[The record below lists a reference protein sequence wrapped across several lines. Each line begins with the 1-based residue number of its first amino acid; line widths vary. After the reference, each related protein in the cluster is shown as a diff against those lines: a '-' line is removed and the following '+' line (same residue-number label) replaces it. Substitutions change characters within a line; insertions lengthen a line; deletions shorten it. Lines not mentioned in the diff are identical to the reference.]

1 MKKYLLWLLLCIS
14 SSVAYADE
22 EDWYTYWAIG
32 AVNHDYPGGL
42 NSMPGSME
50 TAPGVDRTEMAF
62 DMFGF
67 YWPQS
72 ENSLLGF
79 VISGSVDRFESRSS
93 ELQITQNLLGISSM
107 RFFGSEIGDG
117 FFVRVDA
124 GLAQVTLEDN
134 FLTVTSER
142 GFGYLLGVGYAFPV
156 SNESRI
162 LVGVSFSD
170 KQVNF
175 PNGRVGNSSWKSTT
189 LTVGGLW

>member
-14 SSVAYADE
+14 SSIAYADE

-32 AVNHDYPGGL
+32 TVNHDYPGGL
-42 NSMPGSME
+42 NPELDSLE
-50 TAPGVDRTEMAF
+50 ALPGVDRTETAF

-79 VISGSVDRFESRSS
+79 VISGSVDRFESRFS
-93 ELQITQNLLGISSM
+93 ELQITQNLLGISGM

-124 GLAQVTLEDN
+124 GLAQVTLEDS

-175 PNGRVGNSSWKSTT
+175 PNGRVGNSNWKSTT
-189 LTVGGLW
+189 FTVGGLW

>member
-14 SSVAYADE
+14 SSIAYADE

-32 AVNHDYPGGL
+32 TVNHDYPGGL
-42 NSMPGSME
+42 NPEPDSLE
-50 TAPGVDRTEMAF
+50 AAPGVDRTEMAF

-79 VISGSVDRFESRSS
+79 VISGSVDRFESRFS
-93 ELQITQNLLGISSM
+93 ELQITQNLLGISGM

-124 GLAQVTLEDN
+124 GLAQVTLEDS

-175 PNGRVGNSSWKSTT
+175 LNEQVGNSSWKSTT